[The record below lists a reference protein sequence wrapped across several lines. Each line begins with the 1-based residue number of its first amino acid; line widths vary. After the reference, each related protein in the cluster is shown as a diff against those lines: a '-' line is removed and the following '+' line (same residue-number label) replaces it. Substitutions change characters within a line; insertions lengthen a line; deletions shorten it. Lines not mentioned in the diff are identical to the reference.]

1 MCVCKTN
8 KQKNPTLPSKKP
20 NQPTKQKSKNKSV
33 NDKEE
38 KKNKKYVLVKSVK
51 AYTRK
56 FLIKPIVEFVGTEMN
71 KLKMKS

>member
-33 NDKEE
+33 NDKED
-38 KKNKKYVLVKSVK
+38 KS
-51 AYTRK
+51 Y
-56 FLIKPIVEFVGTEMN
+56 FLSVGGPRRIFFSFVFFLEPHLRHVEVPRLGV
-71 KLKMKS
+71 

>member
-38 KKNKKYVLVKSVK
+38 KK
-51 AYTRK
+51 
-56 FLIKPIVEFVGTEMN
+56 IKNMF
-71 KLKMKS
+71 